1 MASIVFCF
9 FLVFQQIF
17 ISEGHVLPNTDDRRR
32 IVDEARSIIQSG
44 LTVIKSVVEKVPDE
58 VDNKK
63 PNETDW
69 NKFNQSLSNFLD
81 QQIQTENNIDD
92 QNLIQNIKDGFQNI
106 TEEFLPTEDEIQDK
120 RNSGMVKQLLTGG

>member
-1 MASIVFCF
+1 MVPIVFYS

-32 IVDEARSIIQSG
+32 VVDEARSIIQSG

-63 PNETDW
+63 PNESDW

-81 QQIQTENNIDD
+81 QQIQTENSIDD
-92 QNLIQNIKDGFQNI
+92 QNLIQNIKEGFQNI
-106 TEEFLPTEDEIQDK
+106 TEEFLHTEDEVQVK
-120 RNSGMVKQLLTGG
+120 QNSGMVKQLLTGG